1 MFAFVKVM
9 NDEANTHY
17 FAMLDQLIEGHQFIE
32 NKFGWKKIYFLFL
45 NLFHFSGNI
54 TIKSSWANDPFGYSP
69 TMAYLLQ
76 GSDISHIA
84 IQR

>member
-1 MFAFVKVM
+1 M

-32 NKFGWKKIYFLFL
+32 NNIG
-45 NLFHFSGNI
+45 NL
-54 TIKSSWANDPFGYSP
+54 TLVSSWANDPFGYSP

-76 GSDISHIA
+76 GSGFKHLV

>member
-1 MFAFVKVM
+1 M

-32 NKFGWKKIYFLFL
+32 N
-45 NLFHFSGNI
+45 NLGETHDGEASALSDLCIDLGNVTLQSG
-54 TIKSSWANDPFGYSP
+54 WANDPFGYSP

-76 GSDISHIA
+76 GTGMQYMA

>member
-1 MFAFVKVM
+1 M

-17 FAMLDQLIEGHQFIE
+17 YAMLDQLIEGHQFIE
-32 NKFGWKKIYFLFL
+32 TQL
-45 NLFHFSGNI
+45 GNI

-76 GSDISHIA
+76 GSGIQYMA
-84 IQR
+84 IQRYIFPWRI

>member
-1 MFAFVKVM
+1 M

-17 FAMLDQLIEGHQFIE
+17 FAMLDQLIEGHQFIA
-32 NKFGWKKIYFLFL
+32 NKFGE
-45 NLFHFSGNI
+45 NI
-54 TIKSSWANDPFGYSP
+54 TLKSAWANDPFGYSP

-76 GSDISHIA
+76 RSGIEHIA